1 MRKKKLADEVAAHAH
16 GRVPRELR
24 RRQVLTEARALFVE
38 RGYHAASMDELA
50 RRMGVSK
57 PVVYDLAGSKEQ
69 LFADTMAMVGEEL
82 AQKLTTAVLAE
93 PDLTRR
99 LHAGILAF
107 LRYVGAHRAQ
117 WSALLTSLS
126 TNAGPASAGLAE
138 LQRAQVLLVAQLIGR
153 SDADTTLD
161 PAVAEAL
168 AQAINGAVES
178 TALWWKDHPELSAEA
193 LADLLTDFLSPG
205 LLALS
210 QRHSRS
216 VAPPRRKGRP

>member
-1 MRKKKLADEVAAHAH
+1 MKTKKLADEVAAHAH

-82 AQKLTTAVLAE
+82 TQTLTAAVLGE
-93 PDLTRR
+93 PDLGRR

-126 TNAGPASAGLAE
+126 TKAASESLAT

-153 SDADTTLD
+153 GDADTTLD
-161 PAVAEAL
+161 PVVAEAL
-168 AQAINGAVES
+168 AQGINGAVES
-178 TALWWKDHPELSAEA
+178 IALWWRDHPELSAEV
-193 LADLLTDFLSPG
+193 LAELLTEFLSPG

-216 VAPPRRKGRP
+216 AAPPRRKGRS

>member
-1 MRKKKLADEVAAHAH
+1 MKSKKLADEVAAHAH

-38 RGYHAASMDELA
+38 CGYHAASMDELA

-69 LFADTMAMVGEEL
+69 LFADVMAMAGEEL
-82 AQKLTTAVLAE
+82 AQTLTAAVLAE

-126 TNAGPASAGLAE
+126 TNAGPSSAGLAQ
-138 LQRAQVLLVAQLIGR
+138 LQRAQVLLVAQLIGQ

-161 PAVAEAL
+161 PVVAEPL

-193 LADLLTDFLSPG
+193 LAELLTEFLSPG

-216 VAPPRRKGRP
+216 PQPRRKGRA

>member
-1 MRKKKLADEVAAHAH
+1 MRTKQLADEVAAHAH

-24 RRQVLTEARALFVE
+24 RRQVLTEARELFVE
-38 RGYHAASMDELA
+38 CGYHAASMDELA

-69 LFADTMAMVGEEL
+69 LFADVMSMVGEEL
-82 AQKLTTAVLAE
+82 AQTLTAAVRDE

-126 TNAGPASAGLAE
+126 TNAGPASASLADV
-138 LQRAQVLLVAQLIGR
+138 QRAQVLLVAQLIRRG
-153 SDADTTLD
+153 DADTLD
-161 PAVAEAL
+161 PIVAETL

-193 LADLLTDFLSPG
+193 LAQLLTDFLSPG

-210 QRHSRS
+210 QRKSRS
-216 VAPPRRKGRP
+216 LALPRRKGRR

>member
-1 MRKKKLADEVAAHAH
+1 MRTKKLADEVAAHAH

-24 RRQVLTEARALFVE
+24 RRQVLTEARALFVQ

-57 PVVYDLAGSKEQ
+57 PVVYDLAGSKER
-69 LFADTMAMVGEEL
+69 LFAEVMAMVGEEL
-82 AQKLTTAVLAE
+82 TQTLTTAVLAE

-126 TNAGPASAGLAE
+126 TNDGPASAVLAE
-138 LQRAQVLLVAQLIGR
+138 LQRTQVLLVAQLIGQ
-153 SDADTTLD
+153 SGVDATLD
-161 PAVAEAL
+161 PVVAEAL
-168 AQAINGAVES
+168 AQSINGAVES
-178 TALWWKDHPELSAEA
+178 TALWWKDHPELSPEA
-193 LADLLTDFLSPG
+193 LAELLTDFLSPG
-205 LLALS
+205 LLAIS
-210 QRHSRS
+210 QRRSRP
-216 VAPPRRKGRP
+216 VAPPRRRARP

>member
-1 MRKKKLADEVAAHAH
+1 MRTKKLADEVAAHAH

-82 AQKLTTAVLAE
+82 AQTLTAAVVGE
-93 PDLTRR
+93 PDLGRR

-117 WSALLTSLS
+117 WTALLTTLS
-126 TNAGPASAGLAE
+126 TNAGPASESLAAM
-138 LQRAQVLLVAQLIGR
+138 QRAQVLLVAQLIRRDDGG
-153 SDADTTLD
+153 TLD
-161 PAVAEAL
+161 PVVAEAL

-178 TALWWKDHPELSAEA
+178 TALWWKDHPEVSAEA
-193 LADLLTDFLSPG
+193 LAELLTDFLSPG

-210 QRHSRS
+210 QRPSH
-216 VAPPRRKGRP
+216 AAPPPRRKGRS